1 MARMARARAIRTETI
16 VLRQQVLGEADLLLT
31 LLTPDR
37 GKLRAIAKGV
47 RRLSS
52 RKAGHLDLF
61 MRADVLLALGR
72 NLDIISQAETLDSYR
87 ALREDLLRSSYAS
100 YCVEL
105 LDRFTPD
112 GETNHE
118 LYWLLANTLSRL
130 SGSDNLALTARHY
143 ELHLLDLVGFRPELE
158 RCLGGGEQVQPE
170 DQYFD
175 PLAGGVLCPRC
186 GSQRRGAG
194 PISVGVLKLMRFLQ
208 RSPFN
213 AVQNL
218 RVRPHVAGD
227 LERTQLLYITVQLER
242 QLKSVDFLER
252 VRNCNL
258 NAAVKISDPTM
269 SVEAE
274 TPVWQPA
281 PIVE

>member
-1 MARMARARAIRTETI
+1 MARARAIRTETI
-16 VLRQQVLGEADLLLT
+16 VLRQQVFGEADRLLT

-47 RRLSS
+47 RRPSS

-72 NLDIISQAETLDSYR
+72 NLDIITQAQTLDAYR
-87 ALREDLLRSSYAS
+87 PLREELLRSSYAS

-112 GETNHE
+112 GEANAA
-118 LYWLLANTLSRL
+118 LYRLLSDVLSRL

-158 RCLGGGEQVQPE
+158 RCLGKGEPVQPE
-170 DQYFD
+170 DQHFD
-175 PLAGGVLCPRC
+175 PLAGGVLCPLC
-186 GSQRRGAG
+186 GSQRHGAQ
-194 PISVGVLKLMRFLQ
+194 PISMHALRLMRFLQ
-208 RSPFN
+208 RSPYA
-213 AVQNL
+213 AVQRL
-218 RVRPHVAGD
+218 RVRPQVAAE
-227 LERTQLLYITVQLER
+227 LERTQLRYITVQLER

-252 VRNCNL
+252 VRHSGYSAVAKDAGARAPAR
-258 NAAVKISDPTM
+258 AAAP
-269 SVEAE
+269 AR
-274 TPVWQPA
+274 QPA
-281 PIVE
+281 PVAE

>member
-1 MARMARARAIRTETI
+1 MARARAIRTETI
-16 VLRQQVLGEADLLLT
+16 VLRQQVLGEADLVLT

-61 MRADVLLALGR
+61 MRADVLLSLGR
-72 NLDIISQAETLDSYR
+72 NLDIISEAQTLDSYR
-87 ALREDLLRSSYAS
+87 AVREDLLRSSYAS

-112 GETNHE
+112 GETNHA
-118 LYWLLANTLSRL
+118 LYWLLADTLSRL
-130 SGSDNLALTARHY
+130 SGSGNLALTARHY

-158 RCLGGGEQVQPE
+158 RCLGRGEQVQPE
-170 DQYFD
+170 DQHFD

-186 GSQRRGAG
+186 GSQRRGAR
-194 PISVGVLKLMRFLQ
+194 PISVDVLRLMRFLQ
-208 RSPFN
+208 RSPYN

-218 RVRPHVAGD
+218 CLRPDVAAD
-227 LERTQLLYITVQLER
+227 LERTQLRYITVQLER

-252 VRNCNL
+252 VRHCNL
-258 NAAVKISDPTM
+258 NAPAITNDATM
-269 SVEAE
+269 PVGAE
-274 TPVWQPA
+274 NPVWQPA
-281 PIVE
+281 PVVE